1 MLLMP
6 YLDKFKS
13 IEVLVVQTLTK
24 VRLGAFGHIN
34 KHELFGLIFDV
45 GR

>member
-6 YLDKFKS
+6 CLDKFKS
-13 IEVLVVQTLTK
+13 IEVLVVQALTK
-24 VRLGAFGHIN
+24 IRLRVFGHIN
-34 KHELFGLIFDV
+34 KLELFGVIFYV